1 MVLKERPPGHD
12 YSQEW
17 LLETSVALL
26 HSQMI
31 FISGDSTFYRHV
43 CFESVF
49 LKFCLFKFL
58 TLSTKSGPTFGTCQ
72 GPSAFWGPL
81 DYLEAY
87 IVMETS
93 HHRPP
98 RTASERGSRGG
109 SAMNHKLIQETGCT
123 MGSSVLGWNSSY
135 PTQGLHARA
144 RTGPVRS
151 TLGRRKGGEKWC
163 TAADGAGRT
172 HVVFS
177 YWCFQLTKINVRC

>member
-12 YSQEW
+12 YSQKW

-31 FISGDSTFYRHV
+31 FISGDSTFYKHV

-49 LKFCLFKFL
+49 LKLCLFKFL
-58 TLSTKSGPTFGTCQ
+58 TLSTKSGPTFGACQ
-72 GPSAFWGPL
+72 GPSASWGPL

-98 RTASERGSRGG
+98 RTASEKGSCGG
-109 SAMNHKLIQETGCT
+109 SAMNHKLIQEMGCT
-123 MGSSVLGWNSSY
+123 LGGSVLG
-135 PTQGLHARA
+135 
-144 RTGPVRS
+144 
-151 TLGRRKGGEKWC
+151 
-163 TAADGAGRT
+163 
-172 HVVFS
+172 
-177 YWCFQLTKINVRC
+177 

>member
-58 TLSTKSGPTFGTCQ
+58 TLSTKSGHTFGTCQ

-109 SAMNHKLIQETGCT
+109 SAMNHKLIQERRAAQWAALCWAETAVTQHRGCT
-123 MGSSVLGWNSSY
+123 PEPG
-135 PTQGLHARA
+135 Q
-144 RTGPVRS
+144 VR
-151 TLGRRKGGEKWC
+151 
-163 TAADGAGRT
+163 
-172 HVVFS
+172 
-177 YWCFQLTKINVRC
+177 